1 MPPLNRV
8 FGLDEETRAEL
19 DRRLIASHF
28 HGYDDHAAWLA
39 GLGHRGLTRAV
50 IWRYARRLKDRL
62 KDERRMA
69 LEVAFRARLRYSEDV
84 TRWDDLPHARRGARE

>member
-62 KDERRMA
+62 KDERLMA
-69 LEVAFRARLRYSEDV
+69 LEAEAL
-84 TRWDDLPHARRGARE
+84 ARRRLKGAGAE